1 MLIFAARR
9 LLAAIPTLLV
19 VTLLV
24 FSLVRLLPGDPARLQ
39 LGEEATPQAIAELRH
54 QMGLDRPVAAQYAA
68 WLGDLGRL
76 NLGRS
81 LQDNTSVS
89 GLIAQKLPTTFE
101 LSLLSLVVALLLAV
115 PAGIVSALRPGSW
128 VDRLVT
134 LLALSGISLPSFFL
148 GILLVYLFSVNLA
161 WIPAS
166 GYVGLNENPGLNL
179 KLMLLPAI
187 TLGVGSGAVLT
198 RFLRSSLLEVL
209 NQDYVRTARAKGIA
223 ERLVI
228 VKHALRNALIPVI
241 TVLGLQLGGLLGG
254 AVVTEQ
260 IFSVPGFG
268 RLLVDAVFTR
278 DLPVIQ
284 GMVLTSAALVFLV
297 SFLIDLAY
305 GAIDPRVRYG

>member
-39 LGEEATPQAIAELRH
+39 LGEEGTPQAISELRH
-54 QMGLDRPVAAQYAA
+54 QMGLDRPVAVQYAS

-81 LQDNTSVS
+81 LQDHTPVS
-89 GLIAQKLPTTFE
+89 GLIAEKLPTTFE
-101 LSLLSLVVALLLAV
+101 LAVLSLLVAVLLAL
-115 PAGIVSALRPGSW
+115 PAGIFSALQPGSW
-128 VDRLVT
+128 VDRVVT

-148 GILLVYLFSVNLA
+148 GILLVYLFSVTLA

-166 GYVGLNENPGLNL
+166 GYVGLGENPGLNL

-209 NQDYVRTARAKGIA
+209 GQDYVRTARAKGVA
-223 ERLVI
+223 SRLVI
-228 VKHALRNALIPVI
+228 VKHALRNALIPVV

>member
-39 LGEEATPQAIAELRH
+39 LGEEATPQAISELRH
-54 QMGLDRPVAAQYAA
+54 QMGLDRPVAVQYVA

-81 LQDNTSVS
+81 LQDHTPVS
-89 GLIAQKLPTTFE
+89 GLIAEKLPTTFE
-101 LSLLSLVVALLLAV
+101 LAVLSLLVAALLAL
-115 PAGIVSALRPGSW
+115 PAGIFSALRPGSW
-128 VDRLVT
+128 VDRVVT

-148 GILLVYLFSVNLA
+148 GILLVYLFSVTLA

-166 GYVGLNENPGLNL
+166 GYVGLGENPGLNL

-209 NQDYVRTARAKGIA
+209 GQDYVRTARAKGVA
-223 ERLVI
+223 SRLVI
-228 VKHALRNALIPVI
+228 VKHALRNALIPVV